1 MFPISDIL
9 PRASAMYPHRLAIWD
24 GDVRYT
30 FAELGRRVNA
40 LVGALK
46 AKGIG
51 QGDRVA
57 LLDVNS
63 HRYAEG
69 YYACAQAGMVFVPL
83 NSRLA
88 LPELK
93 YILNDCGAKA
103 LLLSDA
109 FFPILEELG
118 QGNTV
123 LELAVAYGKGPYPAG
138 AVEYEAFLASAP
150 RDATITDVNLS
161 DVAQIYYTS
170 GTTGDPKGVCL
181 TYRNMIRSAF
191 DALAG
196 LALTEQDIWLHAA
209 PMFHLVDAWSIWS
222 LPLIGAA
229 QAVVHFTPERF
240 MEAVARTKTTAT
252 GLPSTLISMTADH
265 PKRGAYDLSSLR
277 FFCMAVRPRRSA

>member
-1 MFPISDIL
+1 MFPISHIL
-9 PRASAMYPHRLAIWD
+9 PRACAMYPHRLAIWD

-46 AKGIG
+46 AKGIR

-103 LLLSDA
+103 LLLSDP
-109 FFPILEELG
+109 FFPILE
-118 QGNTV
+118 
-123 LELAVAYGKGPYPAG
+123 
-138 AVEYEAFLASAP
+138 
-150 RDATITDVNLS
+150 
-161 DVAQIYYTS
+161 
-170 GTTGDPKGVCL
+170 
-181 TYRNMIRSAF
+181 
-191 DALAG
+191 G
-196 LALTEQDIWLHAA
+196 LAAGQVSARIHRG
-209 PMFHLVDAWSIWS
+209 VRQG
-222 LPLIGAA
+222 PLS
-229 QAVVHFTPERF
+229 QR
-240 MEAVARTKTTAT
+240 R
-252 GLPSTLISMTADH
+252 
-265 PKRGAYDLSSLR
+265 RG
-277 FFCMAVRPRRSA
+277 V